1 MDNKRKYVIP
11 GDVVTTGPFR
21 PEQNVILEG
30 EKIISTTIGISEIYE
45 DSVRVIPLTGKYIP
59 KINDLVIGKVL
70 SHTSLSWELDINSC
84 YVGFL
89 PAQDVFGRD
98 FSAHADELSSKLKTG
113 DLVAARIAN
122 FDRTRDPLVT
132 ISDRDLGAID
142 SGDLVKISPSKVP
155 RLIGKRGSMIQM
167 IEMATNA
174 AVTIGQNGWV
184 VVSCETPEGL
194 LKAKKAIE
202 MINAKA
208 HVANLT
214 DQVKEMLE
222 IKDDESSWAEET
234 QQWSYWTRMVYV
246 VMDVK

>member
-30 EKIISTTIGISEIYE
+30 DKIISTTIGISEIYD
-45 DSVRVIPLTGKYIP
+45 DSVKVIPLTGKYIP
-59 KINDLVIGKVL
+59 KINDLVIGKVI
-70 SHTSLSWELDINSC
+70 SHSSLSWELDINSC

-98 FSAHADELSSKLKTG
+98 FSAHADELTSKLKSG

-132 ISDRDLGAID
+132 ISDRDLGKID

-202 MINAKA
+202 MINEKA

-222 IKDDESSWAEET
+222 SKGES
-234 QQWSYWTRMVYV
+234 
-246 VMDVK
+246 

>member
-11 GDVVTTGPFR
+11 GDIITTSPFR

-30 EKIISTTIGISEIYE
+30 NKIISTTIGISEIYD
-45 DSVRVIPLTGKYIP
+45 DSVKVIPLTGKYIP
-59 KINDLVIGKVL
+59 KINDLVIGKVI
-70 SHTSLSWELDINSC
+70 SHTSLSWELDINAC

-98 FSAHADELSSKLKTG
+98 FSAHADELTSKLKSG

-132 ISDRDLGAID
+132 ISDRDLGKID
-142 SGDLVKISPSKVP
+142 SGGLVEISPSKVP
-155 RLIGKRGSMIQM
+155 RLIGKRGTMIQT

-174 AVTIGQNGWV
+174 AITIGQNGWI
-184 VVSCETPEGL
+184 VVSCESPKGL
-194 LKAKKAIE
+194 LKAKKAIQMVE
-202 MINAKA
+202 EQA

-222 IKDDESSWAEET
+222 SKDES
-234 QQWSYWTRMVYV
+234 
-246 VMDVK
+246 

>member
-45 DSVRVIPLTGKYIP
+45 DSVRVITLTGKYIP
-59 KINDLVIGKVL
+59 KIDDLVIGKVN

-98 FSAHADELSSKLKTG
+98 FSAHADELSTKLKTG

-132 ISDRDLGAID
+132 ISDRDLGKID
-142 SGDLVKISPSKVP
+142 SGELVKISPSKVP

-202 MINAKA
+202 MVNQKA

-214 DQVKEMLE
+214 DQIKEMLE
-222 IKDDESSWAEET
+222 IKDDET
-234 QQWSYWTRMVYV
+234 
-246 VMDVK
+246 

>member
-1 MDNKRKYVIP
+1 MENKRKYVIP
-11 GDVVTTGPFR
+11 GDIVTTGPYR
-21 PEQNVILEG
+21 PEQNVILDG
-30 EKIISTTIGISEIYE
+30 NKIVSTTIGISEIYD

-59 KINDLVIGKVL
+59 KINDLVIGKVI

-98 FSAHADELSSKLKTG
+98 FSAHADELTSKLKSG

-132 ISDRDLGAID
+132 ISDRDLGKID
-142 SGDLVKISPSKVP
+142 SGDLVEISPSKVP
-155 RLIGKRGSMIQM
+155 RLIGKRGTMIQA

-174 AVTIGQNGWV
+174 AITIGQNGWV
-184 VVSCETPEGL
+184 VVSCDTPEGL
-194 LKAKKAIE
+194 LKAKKAIQMVDE
-202 MINAKA
+202 KA

-222 IKDDESSWAEET
+222 SRGES
-234 QQWSYWTRMVYV
+234 
-246 VMDVK
+246 

>member
-21 PEQNVILEG
+21 AEQNVILEG
-30 EKIISTTIGISEIYE
+30 DKIISTAVGISEIYE

-59 KINDLVIGKVL
+59 KIDDLVIGKVN

-98 FSAHADELSSKLKTG
+98 FSAHADELATKLKTG

-132 ISDRDLGAID
+132 ISDRDLGTID

-202 MINAKA
+202 MVDQKA

-214 DQVKEMLE
+214 DQIKEMLE
-222 IKDDESSWAEET
+222 IKDDET
-234 QQWSYWTRMVYV
+234 
-246 VMDVK
+246 

>member
-21 PEQNVILEG
+21 PEQNVVLDG
-30 EKIISTTIGISEIYE
+30 NKIISTTVGISEIYD
-45 DSVRVIPLTGKYIP
+45 DSVRVISLTGKYIP

-98 FSAHADELSSKLKTG
+98 FSAHADELTSKLTAG

-132 ISDRDLGAID
+132 ISDRDLGKID
-142 SGDLVKISPSKVP
+142 SGALIQISPSKVP
-155 RLIGKRGSMIQM
+155 RLIGKRGTMIQS
-167 IEMATNA
+167 IEMATDA
-174 AVTIGQNGWV
+174 AITIGQNGWV
-184 VVSCETPEGL
+184 VVSCESPEGL
-194 LKAKKAIE
+194 LKAKKAIQMVNE
-202 MINAKA
+202 KA

-222 IKDDESSWAEET
+222 SKGES
-234 QQWSYWTRMVYV
+234 
-246 VMDVK
+246 

>member
-21 PEQNVILEG
+21 PEQNVVLEG
-30 EKIISTTIGISEIYE
+30 NKIIATALGISEIYD

-59 KINDLVIGKVL
+59 KINDLVIGKVN

-98 FSAHADELSSKLKTG
+98 FSAHADELATKLRTG

-122 FDRTRDPLVT
+122 FDRTRDPLVS
-132 ISDRDLGAID
+132 ISDRDLGKID
-142 SGDLVKISPSKVP
+142 SGVLMEISPSKVP
-155 RLIGKRGSMIQM
+155 RLIGKKGSMIQM
-167 IEMATNA
+167 IEEATDA

-184 VVSCETPEGL
+184 VVSCESPEGL
-194 LKAKKAIE
+194 LKAKKAIQMVNE
-202 MINAKA
+202 QA

-222 IKDDESSWAEET
+222 IKEDES
-234 QQWSYWTRMVYV
+234 
-246 VMDVK
+246 

>member
-1 MDNKRKYVIP
+1 MADKRKYVIP

-21 PEQNVILEG
+21 PEQNTVLEG
-30 EKIISTTIGISEIYE
+30 NKIISTTIGISEIYD

-59 KINDLVIGKVL
+59 KINDLVIGKVN

-98 FSAHADELSSKLKTG
+98 FSAHADELATKLRTG

-122 FDRTRDPLVT
+122 FDRTRDPLVS
-132 ISDRDLGAID
+132 ISDRDLGKID
-142 SGDLVKISPSKVP
+142 SGVLMEISPSKVP
-155 RLIGKRGSMIQM
+155 RLIGKKGSMIQM
-167 IEMATNA
+167 IEEATDA

-184 VVSCETPEGL
+184 VVSCESTEGL
-194 LKAKKAIE
+194 LKAKKAIQMVNE
-202 MINAKA
+202 QA

-214 DQVKEMLE
+214 DQVKEMLD
-222 IKDDESSWAEET
+222 KKGES
-234 QQWSYWTRMVYV
+234 
-246 VMDVK
+246 

>member
-1 MDNKRKYVIP
+1 MENKRKYVIP
-11 GDVVTTGPFR
+11 GDTVTSGPYR
-21 PEQNVILEG
+21 PEQNVILNG
-30 EKIISTTIGISEIYE
+30 NKIISTTIGISEIYD
-45 DSVRVIPLTGKYIP
+45 DSVKVIPLTGKYIP
-59 KINDLVIGKVL
+59 KINDLVIGKVI

-98 FSAHADELSSKLKTG
+98 FSAHADELTSKLKSG

-132 ISDRDLGAID
+132 ISDRDLGKID
-142 SGDLVKISPSKVP
+142 SGDLVEISPSKVP
-155 RLIGKRGSMIQM
+155 RLIGKRGTMIQT

-174 AVTIGQNGWV
+174 AITIGQNGWV

-194 LKAKKAIE
+194 LKAKKAIQMVDE
-202 MINAKA
+202 KA

-222 IKDDESSWAEET
+222 SRGES
-234 QQWSYWTRMVYV
+234 
-246 VMDVK
+246 

>member
-1 MDNKRKYVIP
+1 MVDKRKYVIP
-11 GDVVTTGPFR
+11 GDVITTGPFR
-21 PEQNVILEG
+21 PEQNVMLEG
-30 EKIISTTIGISEIYE
+30 EKIIATAVGISEIYD
-45 DSVRVIPLTGKYIP
+45 DSVKVIPLTGKYLP
-59 KINDLVIGKVL
+59 KIDDLVIAKVN

-98 FSAHADELSSKLKTG
+98 FSAHADELASKLKTG

-132 ISDRDLGAID
+132 ISDRDLGKID
-142 SGDLVKISPSKVP
+142 SGILIEISPSKVP

-167 IEMATNA
+167 IEQATNA

-194 LKAKKAIE
+194 LKAKIAIE
-202 MINAKA
+202 MVNEKA

-214 DQVKEMLE
+214 DQVKEMLD
-222 IKDDESSWAEET
+222 KKSES
-234 QQWSYWTRMVYV
+234 
-246 VMDVK
+246 

>member
-1 MDNKRKYVIP
+1 MENKRKYVIP
-11 GDVVTTGPFR
+11 GDVVTSGPYR

-30 EKIISTTIGISEIYE
+30 NKIISTTIGISEIYD

-59 KINDLVIGKVL
+59 KINDLVIGKVV

-98 FSAHADELSSKLKTG
+98 FSAHADELTSKLKTG

-132 ISDRDLGAID
+132 ISDRDLGKID
-142 SGDLVKISPSKVP
+142 SGDLVQISPSKVP
-155 RLIGKRGSMIQM
+155 RLIGKRGTMIQA

-174 AVTIGQNGWV
+174 AITIGQNGWV
-184 VVSCETPEGL
+184 VVSCESSEGL
-194 LKAKKAIE
+194 LKAKKAIQ
-202 MINAKA
+202 MVDDKA

-222 IKDDESSWAEET
+222 SKGES
-234 QQWSYWTRMVYV
+234 
-246 VMDVK
+246 

>member
-21 PEQNVILEG
+21 PEQNVELQG
-30 EKIISTTIGISEIYE
+30 NKIISTTIGISEIYD
-45 DSVRVIPLTGKYIP
+45 DSVKVIPLTGKYIP
-59 KINDLVIGKVL
+59 KINDLVIGKVI

-98 FSAHADELSSKLKTG
+98 FSAHADELASKLKSG

-132 ISDRDLGAID
+132 ISDRDLGKID
-142 SGDLVKISPSKVP
+142 TGVLIQISPSKVP
-155 RLIGKRGSMIQM
+155 RLIGKRGTMIQM
-167 IEMATNA
+167 IEMATDA
-174 AVTIGQNGWV
+174 AITIGQNGWV
-184 VVSCETPEGL
+184 VVSCESPEGL

-202 MINAKA
+202 MVNEKA

-222 IKDDESSWAEET
+222 IKDDES
-234 QQWSYWTRMVYV
+234 
-246 VMDVK
+246 

>member
-1 MDNKRKYVIP
+1 MADKRKYVIP

-21 PEQNVILEG
+21 PEQNVVLVG
-30 EKIISTTIGISEIYE
+30 DKIISTTIGISEIYD
-45 DSVRVIPLTGKYIP
+45 DSVKVLSLTGKYIP
-59 KINDLVIGKVL
+59 KIDDLVIGKVI

-98 FSAHADELSSKLKTG
+98 FSAHADELASKLKSG

-122 FDRTRDPLVT
+122 FDRTRDPLIT
-132 ISDRDLGAID
+132 ISDRDLGKID

-155 RLIGKRGSMIQM
+155 RLIGKKGSMIQM
-167 IEMATNA
+167 IEMSTDA

-184 VVSCETPEGL
+184 VVSCESTEGL

-202 MINAKA
+202 MVNDKA

-214 DQVKEMLE
+214 DQVKEMLD
-222 IKDDESSWAEET
+222 KKGES
-234 QQWSYWTRMVYV
+234 
-246 VMDVK
+246 

>member
-1 MDNKRKYVIP
+1 MVDRRKYVIP
-11 GDVVTTGPFR
+11 GDVITSGPFR
-21 PEQNVILEG
+21 PEQNVMLDG
-30 EKIISTTIGISEIYE
+30 EKIIATAVGISEIYD
-45 DSVRVIPLTGKYIP
+45 DSVKVIPLTGKYIP
-59 KINDLVIGKVL
+59 KIDDLVIAKVN

-98 FSAHADELSSKLKTG
+98 FSAHADELTSKLKTG

-132 ISDRDLGAID
+132 ISDRDLGKID
-142 SGDLVKISPSKVP
+142 SGILITISPSKVP

-167 IEMATNA
+167 IEQATDA

-184 VVSCETPEGL
+184 VVSCDSPEGL
-194 LKAKKAIE
+194 LKAKTAIE
-202 MINAKA
+202 MVNEKA

-214 DQVKEMLE
+214 DQVKEMLD
-222 IKDDESSWAEET
+222 KKSES
-234 QQWSYWTRMVYV
+234 
-246 VMDVK
+246 

>member
-30 EKIISTTIGISEIYE
+30 NKIISTTIGISEIYD

-59 KINDLVIGKVL
+59 KINDLVIGKVI

-98 FSAHADELSSKLKTG
+98 FSAHADELSSKLASG

-122 FDRTRDPLVT
+122 FDRTRDPLIT
-132 ISDRDLGAID
+132 ISDRDLGKID

-202 MINAKA
+202 MINEKA

-222 IKDDESSWAEET
+222 IKDES
-234 QQWSYWTRMVYV
+234 
-246 VMDVK
+246 

>member
-21 PEQNVILEG
+21 PEQNVILDG
-30 EKIISTTIGISEIYE
+30 NKIISTTIGISEIYD
-45 DSVRVIPLTGKYIP
+45 DSVKVISLTGKYIP
-59 KINDLVIGKVL
+59 KINDLVIGKVI

-98 FSAHADELSSKLKTG
+98 FSAHADELTSKLKSG

-132 ISDRDLGAID
+132 IADRDLGKIE
-142 SGDLVKISPSKVP
+142 SGDLIKISPSKVP
-155 RLIGKRGSMIQM
+155 RLIGKRGTMIQT
-167 IEMATNA
+167 IETATNA
-174 AVTIGQNGWV
+174 VITIGQNGWV
-184 VVSCETPEGL
+184 VVSCENPEGL

-202 MINAKA
+202 MVNEQA

-222 IKDDESSWAEET
+222 SKGES
-234 QQWSYWTRMVYV
+234 
-246 VMDVK
+246 

>member
-21 PEQNVILEG
+21 PEQNVILQG
-30 EKIISTTIGISEIYE
+30 DKIISTTIGISEIYD
-45 DSVRVIPLTGKYIP
+45 DSVKVITLTGKYIP
-59 KINDLVIGKVL
+59 KIDDLVIGKVN

-132 ISDRDLGAID
+132 ISDRDLGKID
-142 SGDLVKISPSKVP
+142 SGDLIKISPSKVP

-174 AVTIGQNGWV
+174 IVTIGQNGWV
-184 VVSCETPEGL
+184 VVSCESPEGL

-202 MINAKA
+202 MVNEKA

-214 DQVKEMLE
+214 DQIKEMLE
-222 IKDDESSWAEET
+222 IKDDES
-234 QQWSYWTRMVYV
+234 
-246 VMDVK
+246 

>member
-30 EKIISTTIGISEIYE
+30 NKIISTTIGISEIYD
-45 DSVRVIPLTGKYIP
+45 DSVKVIPLTGKYIP
-59 KINDLVIGKVL
+59 KINDLVIGKVI

-98 FSAHADELSSKLKTG
+98 FSAHADELATKLKSG

-132 ISDRDLGAID
+132 ISDRDLGKID
-142 SGDLVKISPSKVP
+142 SGDLIKISPSKVP
-155 RLIGKRGSMIQM
+155 RLIGKRGTMIQT
-167 IEMATNA
+167 IEMATDA
-174 AVTIGQNGWV
+174 AITIGQNGWV
-184 VVSCETPEGL
+184 VVSCESPEGL

-202 MINAKA
+202 MVNEKA

-222 IKDDESSWAEET
+222 SKGES
-234 QQWSYWTRMVYV
+234 
-246 VMDVK
+246 

>member
-1 MDNKRKYVIP
+1 MMDNKRKYVIP

-45 DSVRVIPLTGKYIP
+45 DSVRVITLTGKYIP
-59 KINDLVIGKVL
+59 KIDDLVIGKVN

-98 FSAHADELSSKLKTG
+98 FSAHADELATKLKTG

-132 ISDRDLGAID
+132 ISDRDLGKID

-184 VVSCETPEGL
+184 VVSCETTEGL

-202 MINAKA
+202 MVDQKA

-214 DQVKEMLE
+214 DQIKEMLE
-222 IKDDESSWAEET
+222 IKDDET
-234 QQWSYWTRMVYV
+234 
-246 VMDVK
+246 

>member
-11 GDVVTTGPFR
+11 GDLVTTGPFR
-21 PEQNVILEG
+21 PEQNVVLEG
-30 EKIISTTIGISEIYE
+30 DKIISTTIGISEIYD
-45 DSVRVIPLTGKYIP
+45 DSVKVITLTGKYVP
-59 KINDLVIGKVL
+59 KIDDLVIGKVN

-132 ISDRDLGAID
+132 IADRDLGKID

-167 IEMATNA
+167 IEMATDA

-184 VVSCETPEGL
+184 VVSCETSEGL

-202 MINAKA
+202 MVNEKA
-208 HVANLT
+208 HVVNLT
-214 DQVKEMLE
+214 DQ
-222 IKDDESSWAEET
+222 IKDMLDKKDES
-234 QQWSYWTRMVYV
+234 
-246 VMDVK
+246 

>member
-30 EKIISTTIGISEIYE
+30 DKIISTTIGISEIYD
-45 DSVRVIPLTGKYIP
+45 DSVKVITLTGKYIP
-59 KINDLVIGKVL
+59 KIDDLVIGKVN

-132 ISDRDLGAID
+132 ISDRDLGKID

-184 VVSCETPEGL
+184 VVSCETHEGL

-202 MINAKA
+202 MVNQKA

-214 DQVKEMLE
+214 DQIKEMLE
-222 IKDDESSWAEET
+222 IKDDET
-234 QQWSYWTRMVYV
+234 
-246 VMDVK
+246 